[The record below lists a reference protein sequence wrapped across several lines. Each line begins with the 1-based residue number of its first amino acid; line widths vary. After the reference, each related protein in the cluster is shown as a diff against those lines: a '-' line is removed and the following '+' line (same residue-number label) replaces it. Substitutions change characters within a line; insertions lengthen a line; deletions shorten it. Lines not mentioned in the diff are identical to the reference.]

1 MNVTLS
7 IDERIVAEARRIA
20 ALRGTSLNQLV
31 RDYLHELVR
40 SNDSEAVVARLDAL
54 WAEESYGSK
63 RSWPRDELH
72 DRS

>member
-1 MNVTLS
+1 MNVTLA
-7 IDERIVAEARRIA
+7 IDERILAEARRIA